1 MKFHHLLAGAA
12 AVLLAASQAQAAA
25 ASTEFQ
31 TYVERAEAKADAMLR
46 AAGVDIETQSVT
58 VRVTVNPDGRLTG
71 AQVVRSSGSAA
82 TDHAVETVLRK
93 IVATNAP
100 LGLVDGAVTLNLGR
114 TPLLQARAP

>member
-1 MKFHHLLAGAA
+1 MKFHHILAGAA
-12 AVLLAASQAQAAA
+12 ALVLGASQAHA

-31 TYVERAEAKADAMLR
+31 SYVERAEAKADTMLR
-46 AAGVDIETQSVT
+46 AAGVDIEAQSVA
-58 VRVTVNPDGRLTG
+58 VRVTVSPDGRLTG
-71 AQVVRSSGSAA
+71 ARVVRSSGSPE

-114 TPLLQARAP
+114 TPLLQARVP

>member
-12 AVLLAASQAQAAA
+12 AVLLAASQVQAAA

-71 AQVVRSSGSAA
+71 AQVVRSSGSPA